1 MATNKEPIF
10 LNVPS
15 TVNQQITNADTTNAK
30 TMATAGA
37 DGGAVM
43 TMSATTTNAS
53 DVIAILNIDDGSVTI
68 VVGEVTVPA
77 GAGTDG
83 STPAKNLLDT
93 LAMPGLFQNDGSLIL
108 GPLAELSVGVK
119 VSLASGK
126 TLDISAQGGSYS
138 V

>member
-15 TVNQQITNADTTNAK
+15 TVNQSIANSDTTTAK
-30 TMATAGA
+30 VMATAGA

-43 TMSATTTNAS
+43 TMSATTTDTS
-53 DVIAILNIDDGSVTI
+53 DVIAVLNINDGSVTI

-108 GPLAELSVGVK
+108 GPAAILSVGAKATVT
-119 VSLASGK
+119 SAK